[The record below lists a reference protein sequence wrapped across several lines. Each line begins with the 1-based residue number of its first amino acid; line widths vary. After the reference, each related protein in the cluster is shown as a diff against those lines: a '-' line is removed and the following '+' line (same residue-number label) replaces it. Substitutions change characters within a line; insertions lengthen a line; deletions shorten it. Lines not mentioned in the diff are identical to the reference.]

1 MTGKGAI
8 LVGHCGE
15 WLNFYGENDQTVN
28 IVAWTWLIEPGALD
42 RISEGFSHEHETG
55 DKRP

>member
-1 MTGKGAI
+1 MTDKGAI

-15 WLNFYGENDQTVN
+15 GLNFYGENDQTVN
-28 IVAWTWLIEPGALD
+28 IVAWTWLIEPSALD
-42 RISEGFSHEHETG
+42 RIAEGFSHEHETG